1 MIDIEVR
8 NNIEQTAQRF
18 AQQGLDVKSTFTP
31 ELVKSLAESTRP
43 QAEKNVQRN
52 LALKA
57 LAEKENITIDKSEI
71 DLKMKEYED
80 AISQSSQ
87 QIDIKIEALL
97 DALTNELVAEI
108 PKSMI
113 DIEVRNNIEQTA
125 QRFAQ
130 QGLDVKST
138 FTPELV
144 KSLAES
150 TRPQAEKNVQ
160 RNLALKALA
169 EKENIKV
176 EQDEIDS
183 KMKDYEDAISQSSK
197 QIDIKRLTEV
207 VSNDLLKEKLIIWL
221 EENSEV
227 KEKTTKTSKATKT
240 SKPSKAAKTETKTTK
255 TTGTTKTR
263 NKKEK
268 K

>member
-1 MIDIEVR
+1 MV
-8 NNIEQTAQRF
+8 T
-18 AQQGLDVKSTFTP
+18 
-31 ELVKSLAESTRP
+31 
-43 QAEKNVQRN
+43 
-52 LALKA
+52 
-57 LAEKENITIDKSEI
+57 
-71 DLKMKEYED
+71 
-80 AISQSSQ
+80 
-87 QIDIKIEALL
+87 
-97 DALTNELVAEI
+97 EI

-169 EKENIKV
+169 EKENITVDKK
-176 EQDEIDS
+176 ELDLKI
-183 KMKDYEDAISQSSK
+183 KDYEDAISQSSK
-197 QIDIKRLTEV
+197 QIDIKKLTEV
-207 VSNDLLKEKLIIWL
+207 ITNDLLKEKLIIWL

-240 SKPSKAAKTETKTTK
+240 SKTTKATKTASKTTKTTK
-255 TTGTTKTR
+255 TTKTQ